1 MADNNIT
8 SCSLQMMDSERL
20 STWVQVSV
28 TLIKVYKPKMNRSCD
43 KRLGLKYDNMMAI
56 IKRNKGTG
64 KIKCSVLLIY
74 SSVEPTLNFSRAC
87 MLTLSHHQETET
99 NKGTSVISD
108 FLSI

>member
-28 TLIKVYKPKMNRSCD
+28 TLIKVYKPKMNRRCD
-43 KRLGLKYDNMMAI
+43 NKLGLKYDNMMSI

-64 KIKCSVLLIY
+64 KIKCGALLIY
-74 SSVEPTLNFSRAC
+74 SSVEPTPNFSRAC

-99 NKGTSVISD
+99 NKRTSVI
-108 FLSI
+108 

>member
-28 TLIKVYKPKMNRSCD
+28 TLIKVYK
-43 KRLGLKYDNMMAI
+43 LGLKYDNMMAI

-87 MLTLSHHQETET
+87 MLTSSHHQETET
-99 NKGTSVISD
+99 NKGTSVI
-108 FLSI
+108 